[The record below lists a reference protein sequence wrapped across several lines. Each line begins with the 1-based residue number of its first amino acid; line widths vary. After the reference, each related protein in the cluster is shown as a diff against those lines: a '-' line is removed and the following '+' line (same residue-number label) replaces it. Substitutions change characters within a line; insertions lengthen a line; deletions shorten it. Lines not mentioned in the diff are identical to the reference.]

1 MSDRYEYFDN
11 QVKVLENQL
20 ELWEQVWNEDVSVG
34 NYSLEEKEKCLR
46 KVIVLNAILCPSNMS
61 CSLSNLYGS
70 PFCENIGVRSV
81 FMNILAKSY
90 LTLLKTA
97 L

>member
-46 KVIVLNAILCPSNMS
+46 KVIVLKELIEHTVYMRDNEQIIGI
-61 CSLSNLYGS
+61 LSNWD
-70 PFCENIGVRSV
+70 P
-81 FMNILAKSY
+81 
-90 LTLLKTA
+90 
-97 L
+97 

>member
-1 MSDRYEYFDN
+1 MRDRYEYFDN

-46 KVIVLNAILCPSNMS
+46 KVIVLKELIEHAVYMRDN
-61 CSLSNLYGS
+61 
-70 PFCENIGVRSV
+70 E
-81 FMNILAKSY
+81 
-90 LTLLKTA
+90 
-97 L
+97 